1 MARGETHS
9 PPRDTD
15 AAELATLT
23 PPIAVRSGRYG
34 ASALSSWGATL
45 NPWLHSIC
53 QFHCK

>member
-34 ASALSSWGATL
+34 ASALSSWVS
-45 NPWLHSIC
+45 NPQPLAALDLPVSL
-53 QFHCK
+53 